1 MGNAVSPPLAAA
13 LGRCLALAAV
23 NRAPY
28 GQAVVSVPDPI
39 KKRVRAPLILHHPG
53 AAVIVTLGVGKQEL
67 PQSAV
72 AHTCGIGIE
81 HNPPGLATV
90 MSGKERFW

>member
-23 NRAPY
+23 SRAPY

-39 KKRVRAPLILHHPG
+39 KKRVRASLMLHHPEQ
-53 AAVIVTLGVGKQEL
+53 L
-67 PQSAV
+67 
-72 AHTCGIGIE
+72 
-81 HNPPGLATV
+81 
-90 MSGKERFW
+90 